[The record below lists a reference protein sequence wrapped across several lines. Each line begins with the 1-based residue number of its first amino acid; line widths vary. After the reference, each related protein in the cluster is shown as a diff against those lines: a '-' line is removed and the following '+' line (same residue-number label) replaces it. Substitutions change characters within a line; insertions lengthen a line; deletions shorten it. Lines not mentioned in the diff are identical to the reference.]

1 MKTMTIP
8 VVDSKEGHATALS
21 RIRDLWMADDGTD
34 GAAERDALVVLVRDF
49 EQRTDPWPKLPPVE
63 IVKGVMDSH
72 RLRAVDLVPVFGSKG
87 QVSDFLNGRRRI
99 TVTQALRMRKA
110 YHVPLELLLV
120 EEADAGD

>member
-8 VVDSKEGHATALS
+8 VVTSEEGHAAALS

-34 GAAERDALVVLVRDF
+34 AAAERDALVTLVRDF
-49 EQRTDPWPKLPPVE
+49 EKRTDPWPALPPVE

-72 RLRAVDLVPVFGSKG
+72 NLRAVDLVAVFGSKG

-99 TVTQALRMRKA
+99 TATQAVRMRKA
-110 YHVPLELLLV
+110 YNVPLELLLL
-120 EEADAGD
+120 EE